1 MKEEINLSHPV
12 EIDPILLSKVSK
24 PARYVGGEWNSVVKD
39 HDAVKL
45 TVAYCFPDVYEVAM
59 SHLGLRILYAL
70 LNERPDVAAERV
82 YAPWPD
88 MEEVMRSQGYPLF
101 SLETKTPVR
110 DFDMVGFTLQYEMSF
125 TNILNMLDLAGI
137 PLFAKDRGDD
147 MPLVAA
153 GGPCAYNAEP
163 LADYIDVFF
172 LGESEE
178 STQVLADTI
187 IAWKEQ
193 GKPGGKKGL
202 LKQLSQQPGN
212 YVPSFYEARYDAKGD
227 FQGLTV
233 TEPGAPTEIEKCVVS
248 DVEHVFFPTKPIVPN
263 IDIVHNR
270 AVLEL
275 FRGCSRGC
283 RFCQAGMLYR
293 PVREKSPEHL
303 ADLAKQIIANSGYN
317 EISLMSL
324 SSADY
329 SCLPELVDQLLD
341 EFKGQKVSVSLPSL
355 RVDSFSVDIAK
366 KVQQVRKSGLTF
378 APEAGTQRLRDVI
391 NKGVTEEDL
400 LAACENAFENGWSTV
415 KLYFMMGLPTE
426 TDEDLAGIADLAYKV
441 LNLYRKVTHK
451 NNGKVT
457 VSVSSFVPKSHTAFQ
472 WFGQLPIEEIER
484 KQQYIK
490 GLIND
495 KHISYHYHD
504 AKTGRLEATFA
515 RGDRRMGKVL
525 YEAWKLGCKFD
536 GWTEM
541 FDYDM
546 WMKAF
551 DLAGIDPD
559 YYAARTRSLDEA
571 LPWDH
576 LGNGAAKAYLK
587 REWQKASRAELTHD
601 CRRLPCTGC
610 GVCPNLGV
618 SIIDRKEGDDHGKT
632 TFSC

>member
-1 MKEEINLSHPV
+1 VSQTVHV
-12 EIDPILLSKVSK
+12 DPILLSKVTK
-24 PARYVGGEWNSVVKD
+24 PARYVGGEWNSVVKNHAD
-39 HDAVKL
+39 VKF
-45 TVAYCFPDVYEVAM
+45 TVAYAFPDVYEVAM

-70 LNERPDVAAERV
+70 LNERDDVAAERV

-88 MEEVMRSQGYPLF
+88 MEAIMREKGYPLYT
-101 SLETKTPVR
+101 LETKTAVR

-137 PLFAKDRGDD
+137 PLWAAERGEEY
-147 MPLVAA
+147 PLVVG
-153 GGPCAYNAEP
+153 GGPCAYNPEP
-163 LADYIDVFF
+163 LAGYFDLFC

-178 STQVLADTI
+178 SVQLLADTV
-187 IAWKEQ
+187 IAWKEA

-202 LKQLSQQPGN
+202 LKVLAGQEGN
-212 YVPSFYEARYDAKGD
+212 YVPSFYRDEYDENGD
-227 FQGLTV
+227 FLRLV
-233 TEPGAPTEIEKCVVS
+233 PTEAEAEPVIRKCVVA
-248 DVEHVFFPTKPIVPN
+248 DEETVFFPTKPIVPN

-283 RFCQAGMLYR
+283 RFCQAGILYR
-293 PVREKSPEHL
+293 PVREKTPERL
-303 ADLAKQIIANSGYN
+303 VELAKEIIANSGYD

-329 SCLPELVDQLLD
+329 SRLPELVDLLL
-341 EFKGQKVSVSLPSL
+341 EAFKGRKVSVSLPSL

-391 NKGVTEEDL
+391 NKGVTEADL
-400 LAACENAFENGWSTV
+400 LAACENAFQNGWSTV

-441 LNLYRKVTHK
+441 LNLYRRVTGK

-457 VSVSSFVPKSHTAFQ
+457 VSVSSFVPKAHSAFQ
-472 WFGQLPIEEIER
+472 WAPQCSIEEIER
-484 KQQYIK
+484 KQRFIK
-490 GLIND
+490 TLIRD

-504 AKTGRLEATFA
+504 ARTGRMEAAFA
-515 RGDRRMGKVL
+515 RGDRRLGKVL
-525 YEAWKLGCKFD
+525 YRAWEKGSKFD

-541 FDYDM
+541 FDYDI
-546 WMKAF
+546 WNAAF
-551 DLAGIDPD
+551 AETGLSVD
-559 YYAARTRSLDEA
+559 YFASRKRRENEA
-571 LPWDH
+571 FPWDH
-576 LGNGAAKAYLK
+576 MSPGVAKNYLLK
-587 REWQKASRAELTHD
+587 EWQQARDEQLTRD
-601 CRRLPCTGC
+601 CRHGRCTGC

-618 SIIDRKEGDDHGKT
+618 HVIDWKEGDGSGKT
-632 TFSC
+632 TFSY

>member
-1 MKEEINLSHPV
+1 MSRTV
-12 EIDPILLSKVSK
+12 SIDPILLSKVSK

-70 LNERPDVAAERV
+70 LNERDDTAAERV

-88 MEEVMRSQGYPLF
+88 MEEIMRREGWPLF
-101 SLETKTPVR
+101 SLETKTPVA
-110 DFDMVGFTLQYEMSF
+110 DFDMIGFTLQYEMSF
-125 TNILNMLDLAGI
+125 TNILNMLDLAGL
-137 PLFAKDRGDD
+137 PVLAKDRGDD
-147 MPLVAA
+147 APLVAA

-172 LGESEE
+172 IGESEE
-178 STQVLADTI
+178 STQVTADTI
-187 IAWKEQ
+187 IAWKEA

-202 LKQLSQQPGN
+202 LKQLAQQPGT
-212 YVPSFYEARYDAKGD
+212 YVPSFYRPVYDK
-227 FQGLTV
+227 QGNFKQLIP
-233 TEPGAPTEIEKCVVS
+233 TEPEAKAQIEKCVIA
-248 DVEHVFFPTKPIVPN
+248 DEEHVFFPTKPIVPN

-293 PVREKSPEHL
+293 PVREKSPQRLVQL
-303 ADLAKQIIANSGYN
+303 ARDIIANSGYN

-329 SCLPELVDQLLD
+329 SCLPELVDMLLE
-341 EFKGQKVSVSLPSL
+341 EFKGQNVSVSLPSL

-400 LAACENAFENGWSTV
+400 LKACENAFQNGWSTV

-441 LNLYRKVTHK
+441 LNLYRRTTGK

-472 WFGQLPIEEIER
+472 WFGQLPVSEIQR
-484 KQQYIK
+484 KQEYIK
-490 GLIND
+490 GLIRD

-504 AKTGRLEATFA
+504 AKTGRLEAAFA
-515 RGDRRMGKVL
+515 RGDRRLGRVL

-541 FDYDM
+541 FQYDR
-546 WMKAF
+546 WMEAF
-551 DLAGIDPD
+551 EKAGIDLD
-559 YYAARTRSLDEA
+559 YYASRQRDLNEP

-576 LGNGAAKAYLK
+576 LSNGAAKAFLQ
-587 REWQKASRAELTHD
+587 REWQRAAAAELTHD
-601 CRRLPCTGC
+601 CRHESCTGC
-610 GVCPNLGV
+610 GVCPHLGV
-618 SIIDRKEGDDHGKT
+618 QIIDRKEGADRGKT
-632 TFSC
+632 AFSC